1 MAALITQI
9 QQQPGN
15 PQGTPP
21 GANIPQAV
29 PLQPALKLD
38 TKVSIP
44 QFDGSIN
51 PEGLDSWIR
60 ALEAYF
66 TCQPHL
72 TQEQQITLA
81 VVHMSEQAQFWWQT
95 HVQSRAVA
103 HQPAITQWDDFK
115 AAVKSRFYPLG
126 YLANLKKKWL
136 HLRQQPGQSVQQY
149 IEAFH
154 KMSIM
159 LAVSDDAET
168 LLLKF
173 IGGLFPYLQQEFD
186 LLDVTTLD
194 KAF

>member
-1 MAALITQI
+1 
-9 QQQPGN
+9 
-15 PQGTPP
+15 
-21 GANIPQAV
+21 
-29 PLQPALKLD
+29 
-38 TKVSIP
+38 
-44 QFDGSIN
+44 
-51 PEGLDSWIR
+51 
-60 ALEAYF
+60 
-66 TCQPHL
+66 
-72 TQEQQITLA
+72 
-81 VVHMSEQAQFWWQT
+81 MSEQAQFWWQT

-168 LLLKF
+168 QLLKF
-173 IGGLFPYLQQEFD
+173 INGLFPYL
-186 LLDVTTLD
+186 
-194 KAF
+194 

>member
-1 MAALITQI
+1 MVALITQI

-15 PQGTPP
+15 PPGTPP

-38 TKVSIP
+38 TKVSIT

-95 HVQSRAVA
+95 RVQTRVA
-103 HQPAITQWDDFK
+103 T
-115 AAVKSRFYPLG
+115 
-126 YLANLKKKWL
+126 
-136 HLRQQPGQSVQQY
+136 
-149 IEAFH
+149 
-154 KMSIM
+154 
-159 LAVSDDAET
+159 
-168 LLLKF
+168 
-173 IGGLFPYLQQEFD
+173 
-186 LLDVTTLD
+186 
-194 KAF
+194 